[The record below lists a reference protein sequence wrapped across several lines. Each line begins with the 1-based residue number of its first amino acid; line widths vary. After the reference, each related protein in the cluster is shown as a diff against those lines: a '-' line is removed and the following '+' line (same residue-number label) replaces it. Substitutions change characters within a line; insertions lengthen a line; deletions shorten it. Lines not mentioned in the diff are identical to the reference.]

1 MTTTVSLVLFG
12 TMLGAVGPR
21 VLARC
26 NWPTRSPFWG
36 IVAWQAVT
44 VSVFVSF
51 VWAGLT
57 LAAHAVPAGGLVGR
71 VVHACSTLLAEN
83 GATKEGPLLP
93 ITGAVVAAGF
103 TFGLLFAAHAGWRR
117 HREHVR
123 RQHALLGVLCVPH
136 RDAGVVVLDHQDPV
150 VFCVPGRSGRVVA
163 SRGALDVLSE
173 SQWRQVLAHERAHLA
188 ARHHVVLRW
197 ADAFATVFRGRLGS
211 ALAQKHIAELIEMH
225 ADDAAGSRSRRDLA
239 EAVVAL
245 AGGATPAGAL
255 GAGGSALPR
264 VQRLVSPVAP
274 LSRAT
279 RTTIGLGLAAL
290 VAAPLVLATL
300 PGLASLFM
308 QACPFFF

>member
-21 VLARC
+21 LLTRC
-26 NWPTRSPFWG
+26 SWPTRSPFWG

-44 VSVFVSF
+44 LSVFVSF
-51 VWAGLT
+51 VWAGLA
-57 LAAHAVPAGGLVGR
+57 LAAHAVPPGELVGR
-71 VVHACSTLLAEN
+71 VVHACSRFLAQN
-83 GATKEGPLLP
+83 GATKESPLLP
-93 ITGAVVAAGF
+93 IAGAVVAAGF
-103 TFGLLFAAHAGWRR
+103 TFGLLFAAHAGWSK

-136 RDAGVVVLDHQDPV
+136 HDPGVVVLDHQDPA
-150 VFCVPGRSGRVVA
+150 VFCVPGRSGRVVV
-163 SRGALDVLSE
+163 SRGALEVLSE

-197 ADAFATVFRGRLGS
+197 ADAFASVFRGRLGS
-211 ALAQKHIAELIEMH
+211 ALAQKRIAELIEMH
-225 ADDAAGSRSRRDLA
+225 ADDAAAGRSRRDLA

-255 GAGGSALPR
+255 GAGGSALSR
-264 VQRLVSPVAP
+264 VQRLTSPAAP

-279 RTTIGLGLAAL
+279 RTTIGVALAAL
-290 VAAPLVLATL
+290 VAAPVVLATL
-300 PGLASLFM
+300 PGLASLFV